1 MQAPGKISQERTLI
15 DEARDI
21 PALQVSRKKFISGV
35 RKLASKSRK
44 PQGTVGDAL
53 LRALK

>member
-15 DEARDI
+15 DEPSDI
-21 PALQVSRKKFISGV
+21 LALQVSRKKFVAGV
-35 RKLASKSRK
+35 RKLAAKSRK

>member
-35 RKLASKSRK
+35 RKLASKSHK
-44 PQGTVGDAL
+44 TTGTVGDAL